1 MFRRKLRKK
10 RGRVLYGVGGGG
22 GERTRLAYRFAA
34 ATTTT
39 TFIKYKF
46 IEITRY
52 FHYNLF
58 NIHYTQANKFAR
70 GKYFGSITQR
80 S

>member
-1 MFRRKLRKK
+1 MFGRDRRKKWLTCCM
-10 RGRVLYGVGGGG
+10 GWWGGGAM
-22 GERTRLAYRFAA
+22 THYLAA
-34 ATTTT
+34 ATTALM
-39 TFIKYKF
+39 FIKYKS

-70 GKYFGSITQR
+70 GKYFGLITQR